1 VIGVSLGTMPSRSAM
16 LRSEMEEIFKLYENG
31 KVKPVIGKS
40 FPLGDAASAHK
51 YIHARKNIG
60 KVILNVK

>member
-1 VIGVSLGTMPSRSAM
+1 MPSRSAL
-16 LRSEMEEIFKLYENG
+16 LRSELEEVFKLYDSG

-40 FPLGDAASAHK
+40 FPLADAASAHK
-51 YIHARKNIG
+51 YIHTRKNIG